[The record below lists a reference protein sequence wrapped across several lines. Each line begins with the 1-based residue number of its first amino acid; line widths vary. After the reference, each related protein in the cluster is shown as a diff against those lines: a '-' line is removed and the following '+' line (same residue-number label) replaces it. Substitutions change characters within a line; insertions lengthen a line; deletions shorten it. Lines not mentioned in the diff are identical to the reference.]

1 MIKINKSILGF
12 LFLIVLIFQYFIFIN
27 NDEQTLMTFNEN
39 NSNINNYANYIVD
52 FKDTLNTKNF
62 EEKFFALEKNTY
74 QIKKIYIDVNK
85 TWNLKLKKELSEY
98 NFEDLNKFVLHYK
111 QTLHKYNLSEETINI
126 DVTGIKINKVLIY
139 TSKENILKLG
149 MEYQKK

>member
-1 MIKINKSILGF
+1 MTKINRSILSF
-12 LFLIVLIFQYFIFIN
+12 LFFIVLIFQYFIFIN

-39 NSNINNYANYIVD
+39 NSNINNYANYIID

-62 EEKFFALEKNTY
+62 EDKFSVLDKNTY
-74 QIKKIYIDVNK
+74 QIKKLYININK
-85 TWNLKLKKELSEY
+85 TWSLKLKKELSEY
-98 NFEDLNKFVLHYK
+98 NFDDLNKFILYYK
-111 QTLHKYNLSEETINI
+111 NILHKYNLSEETINI